1 MISTP
6 KDPQQV
12 DHQQPLESSTELSS
26 HTQTRLVAAL
36 IILATLNALIWSF
49 VRVPALGGPD
59 EFDHFKIVQN
69 IVTSGSLAVFE
80 GYGPGAYASGPIRAQ
95 VAHEIT
101 PNAFAIP
108 VAAVISL
115 IGSSEYPG
123 YYFKFFHVALDPN
136 LTDGSTV
143 QAGQQIGTI
152 GDEESWGEIAVQVRI
167 GINDNRLVS
176 FLEVASDQVLLEYK
190 DRGVNVVTDVIVSR
204 GQRDANPLSCD
215 DSEAGWFIGSGREG
229 VPLDEEF
236 LIWQFESS
244 DNWFFFD

>member
-1 MISTP
+1 MT
-6 KDPQQV
+6 
-12 DHQQPLESSTELSS
+12 
-26 HTQTRLVAAL
+26 
-36 IILATLNALIWSF
+36 
-49 VRVPALGGPD
+49 
-59 EFDHFKIVQN
+59 
-69 IVTSGSLAVFE
+69 
-80 GYGPGAYASGPIRAQ
+80 
-95 VAHEIT
+95 
-101 PNAFAIP
+101 
-108 VAAVISL
+108 

-123 YYFKFFHVALDPN
+123 YYFKFFHVALNPN

-167 GINDNRLVS
+167 GPSDNRLVS
-176 FLEVASDQVLLEYK
+176 FLDVASDQVLQEYK
-190 DRGVNVVTDVIVSR
+190 DRGVNVVTDVIVAR
-204 GQRDANPLSCD
+204 EQRDANPLSCD